1 MTANIPGD
9 LTGARGRSQAIQ
21 AVADFKGRSLWQ
33 DALRRLLANK
43 AAMVSLVV
51 LAIITLMAVFAP
63 LLSPH
68 PFDEVYWDLIGVPP
82 TTEDQHWFGTD
93 ANGRDLFI
101 RVLYGARVSL
111 AVGVVTT
118 LVALLIGVTYGAIA
132 GYAGGRIDSVMMR
145 IIDVLYS
152 LPTMFFIIIL
162 VVVFGRH
169 IVLVFVAIGAVE
181 WLTMARIVRGQTLSI
196 KRKEFIEAARA
207 SGVSAPAIIRRHVV
221 PNVIGPVIVYV
232 TLMIPVMILVE
243 SFLSFLGLGVQEP
256 LTSWGVLIS
265 EGAAQMENAPWM
277 LIFPALFLGVTL
289 FCFNFIGDGLR
300 DALDPKD
307 R

>member
-1 MTANIPGD
+1 MPAD
-9 LTGARGRSQAIQ
+9 LLGAQRRA
-21 AVADFKGRSLWQ
+21 AVIEGTVKGRSLWA
-33 DALRRLLANK
+33 DARRRLLANR
-43 AAMVSLVV
+43 AAVVSMAV
-51 LAIITLMAVFAP
+51 LAVIALLALAAP

-68 PFDEVYWDLIGVPP
+68 PYDEVSFDAIGIGP
-82 TTEDQHWFGTD
+82 TLENQHWFGTD
-93 ANGRDLFI
+93 ANGRDLFV
-101 RVLYGARVSL
+101 RVLYGGRVSL

-118 LVALLIGVTYGAIA
+118 LVALLIGVTYGAVS
-132 GYAGGRIDSVMMR
+132 GYAGGRVDAVMMR
-145 IIDVLYS
+145 LVDVLYS

-162 VVVFGRH
+162 VVVFGRS
-169 IVLVFVAIGAVE
+169 IILVFIAIGCVE
-181 WLTMARIVRGQTLSI
+181 WLTMARIVRGQTLSV
-196 KRKEFIEAARA
+196 KRREFIEAARA
-207 SGVSAPAIIRRHVV
+207 AGVSAPAIVRRHVI

-265 EGAAQMENAPWM
+265 EGAQQMETAPWM
-277 LIFPALFLGVTL
+277 LIFPALFLGTTL

>member
-1 MTANIPGD
+1 MTQDI
-9 LTGARGRSQAIQ
+9 TGARGRA
-21 AVADFKGRSLWQ
+21 AVIAAAGEVKGRSLWQ
-33 DALRRLLANK
+33 DALRRLLANR
-43 AAMVSLVV
+43 AAVVSMVV
-51 LAIITLMAVFAP
+51 LAIVALMAVAAP

-68 PFDEVYWDLIGVPP
+68 PYDEVYWDEIGIAP
-82 TTEDQHWFGTD
+82 TTTNQHWFGTD

-111 AVGVVTT
+111 AEGVVTT
-118 LVALLIGVTYGAIA
+118 LVALLIGVTYGAIS
-132 GYAGGRIDSVMMR
+132 GYVGGRTDSVMMR
-145 IIDVLYS
+145 IVDVLYS

-169 IVLVFVAIGAVE
+169 ILLVFVAIGCVE

-207 SGVSAPAIIRRHVV
+207 SGVSAPAIIGRHVV
-221 PNVIGPVIVYV
+221 PNVIGPVIVYM